1 MRCTVR
7 DNRISSESLE
17 AVPTHQLIVPSA
29 LLAPATKIHTLR
41 PLTY

>member
-29 LLAPATKIHTLR
+29 LLAPQQRYIR
-41 PLTY
+41 SDR